1 MEEET
6 NYSKGYTTN
15 WIRELFKKRKVNPT
29 NPITDAFV
37 DQTNASIEGI

>member
-6 NYSKGYTTN
+6 NYSKAIQRIGIEN
-15 WIRELFKKRKVNPT
+15 FLKKRKVNPT
-29 NPITDAFV
+29 NPITDALV